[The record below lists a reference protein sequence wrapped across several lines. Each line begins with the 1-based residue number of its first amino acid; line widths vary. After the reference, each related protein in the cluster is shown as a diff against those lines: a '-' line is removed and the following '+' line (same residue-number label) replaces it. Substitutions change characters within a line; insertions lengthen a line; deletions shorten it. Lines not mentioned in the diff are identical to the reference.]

1 MRVETAGFCALCES
15 DPLQMTLYDTAGVE
29 RHTQTMLPTYFR
41 RAKAIILVYSIDNM
55 ESFGDIGSNWLD
67 NSTNSVSGAKVVL
80 VGNKVDL
87 DKERKRVISRDRAMQ
102 YAVMNDIERSM
113 VFEISAKTGQG
124 VTEMFDTVVKMIEPV
139 SQPQSLPEPKP
150 NQKPNCC

>member
-29 RHTQTMLPTYFR
+29 RYTQTMLPTYFR

-102 YAVMNDIERSM
+102 YAVMNDVERSM

-124 VTEMFDTVVKMIEPV
+124 VTEMFDAVVKTIEPV
-139 SQPQSLPEPKP
+139 SRPQSLPEPKP
-150 NQKPNCC
+150 NRKPNCC

>member
-1 MRVETAGFCALCES
+1 
-15 DPLQMTLYDTAGVE
+15 MTLYDTAGVE

-55 ESFGDIGSNWLD
+55 ESFGDVGSNWLD

-87 DKERKRVISRDRAMQ
+87 DKETKRVISRDRAMQ
-102 YAVMNDIERSM
+102 YAVMNDIERNM

-124 VTEMFDTVVKMIEPV
+124 VTEMFDAVVKTIEPV